1 MLLVIDFDSEKLFSD
16 VLENSSKK
24 LSTLSNLDS
33 LDIDIS
39 GTLPSTVLPDG
50 SLRSLL
56 SSALNT
62 SLAWAGGSAN

>member
-1 MLLVIDFDSEKLFSD
+1 MFLK
-16 VLENSSKK
+16 SSKN

-33 LDIDIS
+33 LGTDIS
-39 GTLPSTVLPDG
+39 GTLPSTVIPDG
-50 SLRSLL
+50 SIRSLL

>member
-33 LDIDIS
+33 LDKS
-39 GTLPSTVLPDG
+39 GTLPTAVLPDG
-50 SLRSLL
+50 SIRSLL